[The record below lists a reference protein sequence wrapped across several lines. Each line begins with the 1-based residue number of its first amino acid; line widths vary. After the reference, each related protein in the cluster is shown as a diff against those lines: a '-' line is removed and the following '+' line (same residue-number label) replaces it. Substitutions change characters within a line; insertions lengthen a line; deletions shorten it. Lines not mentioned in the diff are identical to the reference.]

1 MPRLH
6 AQACNRCI
14 RVNERGYEAVPSL
27 GARQRGIAHRFPST
41 RLRGMDSQHA
51 NAGRGVSTL
60 FECDAARL
68 IESGNWQLACDGRGE
83 VLHGGTPL
91 SQPLRHS
98 WPATSVCALACRA
111 HEVAQ
116 PPPAALAADAVPE

>member
-41 RLRGMDSQHA
+41 RLRGMDSQQQTQA
-51 NAGRGVSTL
+51 EGCRL
-60 FECDAARL
+60 FSSALAARL
-68 IESGNWQLACDGRGE
+68 IESGNWQLGPMGE
-83 VLHGGTPL
+83 VRSCTCCTPL
-91 SQPLRHS
+91 SQP
-98 WPATSVCALACRA
+98 TQVQLAGDIRC
-111 HEVAQ
+111 
-116 PPPAALAADAVPE
+116 